1 MLIVLLD
8 EPGLF
13 VFESPADAAREI
25 EPFDAESQIRAAFD
39 DLAVPYIVEWVRPN
53 RYRKTLFALC
63 KSVEPG
69 EYRFVPAGP
78 AQPAALIDLL
88 KAHAGDTTPPKAKA
102 DLASLLARLCAV

>member
-13 VFESPADAAREI
+13 VFESPADAARQI

-39 DLAVPYIVEWVRPN
+39 ELAAPYTVKWVRPN
-53 RYRKTLFALC
+53 RDRKTLFGLC
-63 KSVEPG
+63 NSVEPG

-88 KAHAGDTTPPKAKA
+88 KAHAGATTPPEAKA
-102 DLASLLARLCAV
+102 YLTSLLARLCAV